1 MQPPTKNKP
10 PTKQI
15 QSTYSTSRS
24 ISADTTLHS
33 SKSSFMIEN
42 YVLFWLDTNINLQ
55 DDHYNNTIKHLQS
68 IASNIHVFNDAD
80 QCINFFDKIKNQ
92 KLLLIVSGSVGQE
105 ILPRIHNVPKLTAV
119 FIFCQNQSKYE
130 SLKKSWSIV
139 RGVFTD
145 IVPLCES
152 LHKVAR
158 QCEEDSIGI
167 SLFSTNDLSSK
178 SLDQLDQSFM
188 YTQLIKEILL
198 ELEYNDKSID
208 DIVTYSRDKYSNNH
222 EELKKIEMFHI
233 EYNTKSPIWWYTY
246 ECFIYHMLN
255 WGLREQEFDVIIRM
269 AFFICDL
276 HRHIEKLH
284 SEQSKSF
291 QKKFTVY
298 RGQGMTSENFEK
310 LKQAQGGLI
319 SFNNFLSTSTDQ
331 NVSLRFAEKALSEQ
345 GSVGILF
352 IIAVD
357 PSISSA
363 PFASINDISY
373 YPGEGEILFSML
385 TIFRIG
391 EIKPS
396 GINNRLWYVNLT
408 STSNSDKQLNAL
420 IERIRIEIEG
430 PSALYRLGSL
440 MIKLGEFDK
449 AEEVF
454 RTLLRQRTTDEFQ
467 KGNIYYQLGQ
477 INDNQRKPDKA
488 LKNYHDALEIYSK
501 NLPADHSNIATCYN
515 NIGLVYDNINDH
527 SEALKFYEKA
537 LEIYKKTL
545 PDDHPNI
552 ASCCNSIGLIY
563 NTKGDYSRALSF
575 CKTALEIFVK
585 SLPSTHPLLAL
596 SYNNLGLVYTNMKK
610 YSDAIASYKR
620 AVEIGQLT
628 LPVRHPNLQVYKQ
641 NLESVIKRGKK

>member
-1 MQPPTKNKP
+1 
-10 PTKQI
+10 
-15 QSTYSTSRS
+15 
-24 ISADTTLHS
+24 
-33 SKSSFMIEN
+33 MIEN
-42 YVLFWLDTNINLQ
+42 YVLVWLDTNINLK
-55 DDHYNNTIKHLQS
+55 DDYYNNTIKQLQS
-68 IASNIHVFNDAD
+68 IANNIHVFNDAD
-80 QCINFFDKIKNQ
+80 QSINFFNKIKNQ
-92 KLLLIVSGSVGQE
+92 KLLLIVSGNVGQE
-105 ILPRIHNVPKLTAV
+105 ILLHIHNIPKLTAV
-119 FIFCQNQSKYE
+119 FIFCHNQFKYE
-130 SLKKSWSIV
+130 SLKKRWPIV

-152 LHKVAR
+152 LRKVAH

-178 SLDQLDQSFM
+178 SLDQVDQSFM
-188 YTQLIKEILL
+188 YTQLIKEIFL

-208 DIVTYSRDKYSNNH
+208 DIVTYSRDKYSDNH
-222 EELKKIEMFHI
+222 EELKKIEMFH
-233 EYNTKSPIWWYTY
+233 TKYTTQSPIWWYTN
-246 ECFIYHMLN
+246 ECFIYYMLN
-255 WGLREQEFDVIIRM
+255 WSLREQEFDVIIRM

-291 QKKFTVY
+291 QNKFTVY
-298 RGQGMTSENFEK
+298 RGQSMTSENFEK
-310 LKQAQGGLI
+310 LKQAQSGLI
-319 SFNNFLSTSTDQ
+319 SFNQFFSTSIDE
-331 NVSLRFAEKALSEQ
+331 NVSLGFAEKTLNEQ

-363 PFASINDISY
+363 PFASINGISY
-373 YPGEGEILFSML
+373 YSTENEILFSML
-385 TIFRIG
+385 TVFRIS

-396 GINNRLWYVNLT
+396 SINNQLWYVNLA
-408 STSNSDKQLNAL
+408 STSNNDKQLNVL

-449 AEEVF
+449 AEKVF
-454 RTLLRQRTTDEFQ
+454 RTLLYQRTTDELQ

-477 INDNQRKPDKA
+477 INDNQRKPNKA
-488 LKNYHDALEIYSK
+488 LKNYHDALTIYSK
-501 NLPADHSNIATCYN
+501 NLPVDHSNIATCYN

-537 LEIYKKTL
+537 LKIYKKTL

-552 ASCCNSIGLIY
+552 ASCCNSIGLIH
-563 NTKGDYSRALSF
+563 NTKGDYPRALSF
-575 CKTALEIFVK
+575 CKTAHEIFIK

-596 SYNNLGLVYTNMKK
+596 SYNNLGLVYTNMKQ

-620 AVEIGQLT
+620 AVEIGQLA
-628 LPVRHPNLQVYKQ
+628 LPSRHPNLQVYKQ